1 MLYTYIV
8 NNNNNF
14 SIEENEFS
22 YKDNLNHF
30 RFNFAQNKKDFMIR
44 TTLERLT
51 LFQALKNVGSI
62 IPLIL
67 SIHTFVLALVI
78 PGMFERKV

>member
-1 MLYTYIV
+1 
-8 NNNNNF
+8 
-14 SIEENEFS
+14 
-22 YKDNLNHF
+22 
-30 RFNFAQNKKDFMIR
+30 MIR